1 MNNLVQFFF
10 GKNLPKNENI
20 VQEGLYFI
28 EAGKLYKGSQLVA
41 EVNEVTAGQLQ
52 EVIDQVNALDKEI
65 FVGTYAEYELALSNG
80 EIVDGTVV
88 HITDD
93 GGSVNVPGGSGGM
106 GSSSV
111 QIVSKLPLASASYRG
126 KFLILENE
134 NNDNLYICIK
144 RNGIYQW
151 FDITT
156 GTTGLPGEEIPD
168 IPETP
173 DEPEQNADSTKA
185 ILGTGKLGQLVLGR
199 E

>member
-20 VQEGLYFI
+20 VQDGLYFI

-52 EVIDQVNALDKEI
+52 DVIDQVNALDKEI
-65 FVGTYAEYELALSNG
+65 FVGTYAEYESALANG
-80 EIVDGTVV
+80 EIADGTVV

-93 GGSVNVPGGSGGM
+93 NGAVSTPGGSSGVGT
-106 GSSSV
+106 SSV
-111 QIVSKLPLASASYRG
+111 QVVSTLPLASASFRG

-134 NNDNLYICIK
+134 NNDNLFICIK

-156 GTTGLPGEEIPD
+156 GTTGLPGED
-168 IPETP
+168 IPE
-173 DEPEQNADSTKA
+173 EEADSTKA
-185 ILGTGKLGQLVLGR
+185 ILGTGKLGQMVLGR